1 MRFRRIR
8 RRFAAL
14 TPFGKIGVIVAGL
27 HLCALLTLAIS
38 HLASPTP
45 KPPAPI
51 AVRIRLPQK
60 PVAAAPKPVAVA
72 AKPVKP
78 KKALAPPAK
87 KPAAMA
93 APAPQPQKKAA
104 PEIRLPAL
112 LEKSPV
118 ETAIETTSAT
128 ASFGESLSAL
138 LQEQL
143 QLPEIGEV
151 KARIVLVAPGK
162 IDEVEILDAR
172 SEKNSAWL
180 KNQLPRLSVPCFNDF
195 SIRDAKLEFTI
206 TFRNVEKI

>member
-14 TPFGKIGVIVAGL
+14 NALGKIGVFVGAA
-27 HLCALLTLAIS
+27 HLCALLALAIS

-45 KPPAPI
+45 KPSAPI

-60 PVAAAPKPVAVA
+60 PAATAPKPIAKPANPKKAAATPAKKIAAAAPAS
-72 AKPVKP
+72 
-78 KKALAPPAK
+78 
-87 KPAAMA
+87 
-93 APAPQPQKKAA
+93 QKKAA

-112 LEKSPV
+112 LEKNPV
-118 ETAIETTSAT
+118 EIPVET
-128 ASFGESLSAL
+128 ASFGESLTAL

-151 KARIVLVAPGK
+151 KARIVLIAPGR
-162 IDEVEILDAR
+162 IEEVEILDAR

-180 KNQLPRLSVPCFNDF
+180 KNQLPHLSVPCFNDF